1 MKVLVING
9 SPRKT
14 GNTATFL
21 NKALEGAASQGAET
35 ELIHLRDLNFRG
47 CRSCLTCKLKD
58 EKYRG
63 KCAMKDELSSILEK
77 VKNVDAL
84 ILGSPIYMGIATSDM
99 RAFFERLFY
108 PYLSYD
114 ADNQFIFP
122 KKIPTGFIY
131 TMGASEQRMKEAK
144 IIDQYITFNEIL
156 MTMFGSS
163 ESLIINDT
171 NLNYDNPKNSKSTLE
186 HEEMKSMYQEAFPD
200 YCGKAYEMG
209 ASFAKSG
216 NE

>member
-1 MKVLVING
+1 MKLLIVNG

-21 NKALEGAASQGAET
+21 NKALEGAASEGAET
-35 ELIHLRDLNFRG
+35 ELIHLRDIDFRG
-47 CRSCLTCKLKD
+47 CRSCLTCKSKD
-58 EKYRG
+58 EKYSG
-63 KCAMKDELSSILEK
+63 KCAMNDELSPILEK
-77 VKNVDAL
+77 ARDIDAI
-84 ILGSPIYMGIATSDM
+84 ILGSPIYMGMATSDT

-144 IIDQYITFNEIL
+144 IDQYITFTERL
-156 MTMFGSS
+156 MGMFGSS

-171 NLNYDNPKNSKSTLE
+171 NLNYDSSKKRGSNIE
-186 HEEMKSMYQEAFPD
+186 PEEMKSTYQESFPD
-200 YCGKAYEMG
+200 YSKKAYEMG
-209 ASFAKSG
+209 ARFAKSTDD
-216 NE
+216 